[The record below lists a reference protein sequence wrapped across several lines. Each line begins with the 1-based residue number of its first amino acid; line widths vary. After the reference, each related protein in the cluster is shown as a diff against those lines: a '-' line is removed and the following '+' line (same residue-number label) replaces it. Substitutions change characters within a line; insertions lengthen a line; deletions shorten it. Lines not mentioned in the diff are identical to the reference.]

1 MSSFRIRTMP
11 LSAYALYLLTTLI
24 WGSTW
29 LAIKFQLGAVD
40 PLVSVIYRFALASVL
55 LFAWCVLARARLRL
69 SAREH
74 AFIALQGSCLFGLN
88 YWLVYWAEV
97 YLTSGIVAVIFAT
110 MVFMNFFNAAL
121 FLKRRLVP
129 AVLAGALVGMLGV
142 ALLFWPEFG
151 SLSLDDTA
159 LRGLLLALA
168 ATYVASLGSI
178 VATHNAAFGLKVITL
193 NAWGMFYGT
202 ALLAL
207 AALLTGVEFRLPA
220 GLPYLG
226 SLLYLSVFG
235 SIVAFGAFLRLIV
248 LIGPERAGHNA
259 MMTPVVALLLSTL
272 FEGYRWTLPAA
283 AGLAL
288 IVVGNA
294 LVLRRPAGAG

>member
-1 MSSFRIRTMP
+1 MP
-11 LSAYALYLLTTLI
+11 LSAYVLYFTTVLI

-29 LAIKFQLGAVD
+29 LAIKFQLGEVD
-40 PLVSVIYRFALASVL
+40 PLVSVIDRFGLASIL

-69 SAREH
+69 TRREH
-74 AFIALQGSCLFGLN
+74 AFVALQGACLFGLN
-88 YWLVYWAEV
+88 YWLIYWAEV
-97 YLTSGIVAVIFAT
+97 YLTSGVVAVIFAT

-121 FLKRRLVP
+121 FLKRPLVA
-129 AVLAGALVGMLGV
+129 AVLVGGVIGLGGV

-159 LRGLLLALA
+159 WRGLLLALA
-168 ATYVASLGSI
+168 STYVASLGNI
-178 VATHNAAFGLKVITL
+178 VATRNARFGLKVITV

-207 AALLTGVEFRLPA
+207 AALVTGAEFRVPA
-220 GLPYLG
+220 GLAYTS

-235 SIVAFGAFLRLIV
+235 SIVAFGAYLRLMA
-248 LIGPERAGHNA
+248 LIGPERAGYSA

-272 FEGYRWTLPAA
+272 FEGYRWSPAA
-283 AGLAL
+283 VAGLAL
-288 IVVGNA
+288 IVAGNV
-294 LVLRRPAGAG
+294 LVLRRPVAGG

>member
-1 MSSFRIRTMP
+1 MP
-11 LSAYALYLLTTLI
+11 LSAYALYCITVLV

-40 PLVSVIYRFALASVL
+40 PLVSVIYRFGLASLL

-69 SAREH
+69 APREH
-74 AFIALQGSCLFGLN
+74 AFIALQGCCLFGLN

-97 YLTSGIVAVIFAT
+97 YLASGIVAVVFAT

-121 FLKRRLVP
+121 FLKRPLVP
-129 AVLAGALVGMLGV
+129 AVLAGGLIGMVGV
-142 ALLFWPEFG
+142 ALLFWPELG
-151 SLSLDDTA
+151 SLGPGDA
-159 LRGLLLALA
+159 AWRGLLLALA

-178 VATHNAAFGLKVITL
+178 VATRNAGFGLKVITV

-207 AALLTGVEFRLPA
+207 AALVTGVEFRFPA
-220 GLPYLG
+220 GVPYAA

-235 SIVAFGAFLRLIV
+235 SIVAFGAYLRLIA
-248 LIGPERAGHNA
+248 LIGPERAGYNA

-283 AGLAL
+283 AGLVL
-288 IVVGNA
+288 IVLGNA
-294 LVLRRPAGAG
+294 IVLRRAAGSP

>member
-1 MSSFRIRTMP
+1 MS
-11 LSAYALYLLTTLI
+11 LSAYILYFTTVLI

-40 PLVSVIYRFALASVL
+40 PMVSVIYRFGLASIL

-69 SAREH
+69 TPREH
-74 AFIALQGSCLFGLN
+74 AFIALQGCCLFGLN
-88 YWLVYWAEV
+88 YWVVYWAEV
-97 YLTSGIVAVIFAT
+97 YLTSGVVAVIFAT

-121 FLKRRLVP
+121 FLKRPLVP
-129 AVLAGALVGMLGV
+129 VVLVGGIIGLGGV

-159 LRGLLLALA
+159 WRGLLLALA
-168 ATYVASLGSI
+168 STYVASLGNI
-178 VATHNAAFGLKVITL
+178 VATRNARFGLKVITV

-207 AALLTGVEFRLPA
+207 AALVTGAEFRVPA
-220 GLPYLG
+220 GLAYTS

-235 SIVAFGAFLRLIV
+235 SIVAFGAYLRLMA
-248 LIGPERAGHNA
+248 LIGPERAGYTA
-259 MMTPVVALLLSTL
+259 MLTPVVALLLSTL

-283 AGLAL
+283 TGLVL
-288 IVVGNA
+288 IVLGNA
-294 LVLRRPAGAG
+294 LVLRRPARAS

>member
-1 MSSFRIRTMP
+1 MP
-11 LSAYALYLLTTLI
+11 LSAYILYFTTVLI

-40 PLVSVIYRFALASVL
+40 PLVSVVYRFGLASVL

-69 SAREH
+69 TPREH
-74 AFIALQGSCLFGLN
+74 VFIALQGVCLFGLN
-88 YWLVYWAEV
+88 YWVIYWAEV
-97 YLTSGIVAVIFAT
+97 YLTSGVVAVIFAT

-121 FLKRRLVP
+121 FLKRPLMPV
-129 AVLAGALVGMLGV
+129 VLVGGLIGLAGV

-151 SLSLDDTA
+151 SLGLDGGA
-159 LRGLLLALA
+159 LRGLLLALG
-168 ATYVASLGSI
+168 ATYLASLGNI
-178 VATHNAAFGLKVITL
+178 VATRNAGFGLKVITV

-207 AALLTGVEFRLPA
+207 VALVTGVEFRFPT
-220 GLPYLG
+220 GMPYVA

-235 SIVAFGAFLRLIV
+235 SIVAFGAYLRLMA
-248 LIGPERAGHNA
+248 LIGPERAGYTA
-259 MMTPVVALLLSTL
+259 MLTPVVALLLSTA

-283 AGLAL
+283 AGLVL
-288 IVVGNA
+288 IVLGNA
-294 LVLRRPAGAG
+294 LVLRRPAGSS

>member
-1 MSSFRIRTMP
+1 MP
-11 LSAYALYLLTTLI
+11 LSAYALYCTTVLV

-40 PLVSVIYRFALASVL
+40 PLVSVIYRFGLASLL

-69 SAREH
+69 APREH
-74 AFIALQGSCLFGLN
+74 AFIALQGCCLFGLN

-97 YLTSGIVAVIFAT
+97 YLASGIVAVVFAT

-121 FLKRRLVP
+121 FLKRPLVP
-129 AVLAGALVGMLGV
+129 AVLAGGLIGMVGV
-142 ALLFWPEFG
+142 ALLFWPELG
-151 SLSLDDTA
+151 SLGPGDA
-159 LRGLLLALA
+159 AWRGLLLALA

-178 VATHNAAFGLKVITL
+178 VATRNAGFGLKVITV

-207 AALLTGVEFRLPA
+207 AALVTGVEFRFPA
-220 GLPYLG
+220 GVPYAA

-235 SIVAFGAFLRLIV
+235 SIVAFGAYLRLIA
-248 LIGPERAGHNA
+248 LIGPERAGYNA

-283 AGLAL
+283 AGLVL
-288 IVVGNA
+288 IVLGNA
-294 LVLRRPAGAG
+294 IVLRRAAGSP

>member
-1 MSSFRIRTMP
+1 MP
-11 LSAYALYLLTTLI
+11 LSAYALYCTTVLV

-40 PLVSVIYRFALASVL
+40 PLVSVIYRFGLASLL

-69 SAREH
+69 APREH
-74 AFIALQGSCLFGLN
+74 AFIALQGCCLFGLN

-97 YLTSGIVAVIFAT
+97 YLASGIVAVVFAT

-121 FLKRRLVP
+121 FLKRPLVP
-129 AVLAGALVGMLGV
+129 AVLAGGLVGMVGV
-142 ALLFWPEFG
+142 ALLFWPELG
-151 SLSLDDTA
+151 SLGPGDA
-159 LRGLLLALA
+159 AWRGLLLALA

-178 VATHNAAFGLKVITL
+178 VATRNAGFGLKVITV

-207 AALLTGVEFRLPA
+207 AALVTGVEFRFPA
-220 GLPYLG
+220 GVPYAA

-235 SIVAFGAFLRLIV
+235 SIVAFGAYLRLIA
-248 LIGPERAGHNA
+248 LIGPERAGYNA

-283 AGLAL
+283 AGLVL
-288 IVVGNA
+288 IVLGNA
-294 LVLRRPAGAG
+294 IVLRRAAGSP

>member
-1 MSSFRIRTMP
+1 MP
-11 LSAYALYLLTTLI
+11 LSAYALYCTTVLV

-40 PLVSVIYRFALASVL
+40 PLVSVIYRFGLASLL

-69 SAREH
+69 APREH
-74 AFIALQGSCLFGLN
+74 AFIALQGCCLFGLN

-97 YLTSGIVAVIFAT
+97 YLASGIVAVVFAT

-121 FLKRRLVP
+121 FLKRPLVP
-129 AVLAGALVGMLGV
+129 AVLAGGLVGMVGV
-142 ALLFWPEFG
+142 ALLFWPELG
-151 SLSLDDTA
+151 SLGPGDA
-159 LRGLLLALA
+159 AWRGLLLALA

-178 VATHNAAFGLKVITL
+178 VATRNAGFGLKVITV

-207 AALLTGVEFRLPA
+207 AALVTGVEFRFPSGA
-220 GLPYLG
+220 PYAA

-235 SIVAFGAFLRLIV
+235 SIVAFGAYLRLIA
-248 LIGPERAGHNA
+248 LIGPERAGYNA

-272 FEGYRWTLPAA
+272 FEGYQWTLPAV
-283 AGLAL
+283 AGLVL
-288 IVVGNA
+288 IVLGNA
-294 LVLRRPAGAG
+294 LVLRRPAGSS